1 MTSNSDLTAL
11 NDAADRLK
19 SILLPIGPKLSPLV
33 HRMAVAAEK
42 SGSWSLDG
50 DTNINRNSVPTVD
63 SIKDN
68 GNLFDMFAVMLS
80 IWKPGTPAPDAELR
94 QIGLDRRLATKVRN
108 IRNACEFPFSGDHGR
123 QLNDP
128 AWLRDAEKAA
138 RDFADIVNA
147 VAARTQ
153 VSRPEG
159 APIPTGPRAAEAQ
172 PAPAREWTGLT
183 MEQVRDQAIPRRR
196 NRPKAREAPLSLDG
210 DDLERASRATAG
222 SRDPRAQAAE
232 APRRPGPPKP
242 FLLRPEFWA
251 LAAGALA
258 AVGLDFWGYSGVPE
272 AGEVWKAPLTMTGIV
287 CAVLALFS
295 GLMSGRAVRVNAI
308 LSLMLLPVVVF
319 LFALYLSGKAESES
333 FYVLLGVCGFFWGAV
348 TAFVPVIAIL
358 RFLGDFRIVR

>member
-68 GNLFDMFAVMLS
+68 GNLFDMFSVMLS
-80 IWKPGTPAPDAELR
+80 IWKPGSPPPDAVLR
-94 QIGLDRRLATKVRN
+94 EIGLDRRFVSKVRH
-108 IRNACEFPFSGDHGR
+108 IIYACEYPFSGDHRR
-123 QLNDP
+123 QLSDP
-128 AWLRDAEKAA
+128 NWLRDSEKAA

-147 VAARTQ
+147 VAARTL
-153 VSRPEG
+153 VSQPKS
-159 APIPTGPRAAEAQ
+159 APTPTGPRAAEAQ

-183 MEQVRDQAIPRRR
+183 MEQVRERAIPRRR
-196 NRPKAREAPLSLDG
+196 NRPKATEAPLSLNG
-210 DDLERASRATAG
+210 EELERASRATAE
-222 SRDPRAQAAE
+222 SRDPLAQAA
-232 APRRPGPPKP
+232 AVPRHPGPPKP

-251 LAAGALA
+251 LAAGAVA

-272 AGEVWKAPLTMTGIV
+272 SGEIWKSPMTMTGIV

-295 GLMSGRAVRVNAI
+295 GLMSGRAVRVNAV

-319 LFALYLSGKAESES
+319 LFALYMSENADS
-333 FYVLLGVCGFFWGAV
+333 DGFYVLLGTVTVFWGAV
-348 TAFVPVIAIL
+348 TALIPVIAVL
-358 RFLGDFRIVR
+358 SFLGDFRIIR